1 MKSEGPAQTLTVTE
15 ATRRGVAGLLA
26 DAATGEGIVVTRR
39 RVPVAAIMSVGRLAD
54 LDAAR
59 DDLVDLA
66 LVLGRAATDTGNR
79 TGLDQVLA
87 AFGQSRE
94 SLAGLV
100 EDQF

>member
-1 MKSEGPAQTLTVTE
+1 MTE
-15 ATRRGVAGLLA
+15 ATRRGIAGLLA
-26 DAATGEGIVVTRR
+26 DAATGEGLVVTSRG
-39 RVPVAAIMSVGRLAD
+39 VPIAAVMSVDRLAD

-59 DDLVDLA
+59 DDLIDLA
-66 LVLGRAATDTGNR
+66 LVLGRAATDIGNR